1 MPTRVWLLRH
11 AETANPTVFHG
22 AESDIGLSE
31 RGQRRADALAAVLAG
46 LGPDAVVS
54 SAMRRAILTA
64 SPIAAACGLSLRVE
78 PELHERRVGILSGMP
93 TVPEGPLW
101 RQTVEHWE
109 SGDLEF
115 ATEGAESFADIQRR
129 VIPVWDRL
137 AADFANRKLLVV
149 AHGVVIR
156 VLLLSILPDWSPA
169 DWRKFP
175 SVVNLGVSELVTD
188 GEGWRALRLCE
199 IADVVRAIE

>member
-11 AETANPTVFHG
+11 AETAVPTVFHG
-22 AESDIGLSE
+22 AESDVGLSE
-31 RGQRRADALAAVLAG
+31 RGQRRANALAPILAE

-101 RQTVEHWE
+101 RETVAHLEV
-109 SGDLEF
+109 GDLEF

-129 VIPVWDRL
+129 VIPVWERLTTEFVDR
-137 AADFANRKLLVV
+137 KMVVV

-156 VLLLSILPDWSPA
+156 VLLLTILREWSPA
-169 DWRKFP
+169 DWRRFP
-175 SVVNLGVSELVTD
+175 SVANLGVTQLTADNDV
-188 GEGWRALRLCE
+188 WLALRLCE
-199 IADVVRAIE
+199 IVDAVRAIE